1 MAIAKAV
8 GLDLCPRLATLG
20 ERKLYLPRGFA
31 VPEIL
36 APISRP
42 CVSARTIAKGYEGFL
57 HVAASIRHGWCPADW
72 AIERFGVAATG
83 AAIHQTGESIG
94 KLLRTIYLADY
105 LSNAVFRRTIHAL
118 LAQGEA
124 VHRLQRAIHD
134 GQIGG
139 THGRTGEELT
149 AISGALTLLTNLV
162 IVWNAAKIDSV
173 IAERPDKYPHAHLAR
188 IAPIAYAHINMRGI
202 VQFRIERYRA
212 ALLDRPSQSPAW
224 VQNTLA
230 T

>member
-1 MAIAKAV
+1 M
-8 GLDLCPRLATLG
+8 
-20 ERKLYLPRGFA
+20 
-31 VPEIL
+31 
-36 APISRP
+36 
-42 CVSARTIAKGYEGFL
+42 SARTIAKGYDGFL

-72 AIERFGVAATG
+72 AIVRFGVAATG

-134 GQIGG
+134 VQIGD

-149 AISGALTLLTNLV
+149 AISGALTLLGV
-162 IVWNAAKIDSV
+162 
-173 IAERPDKYPHAHLAR
+173 
-188 IAPIAYAHINMRGI
+188 
-202 VQFRIERYRA
+202 
-212 ALLDRPSQSPAW
+212 
-224 VQNTLA
+224 
-230 T
+230 